1 MTYEEFKDEVKERI
15 LNYLGPEYVNAKVD
29 IIEVTKNNDQIY
41 ESLHIIKP
49 ESKVIPAIRL
59 KDFYQEYSDGMGMDS
74 VLLEMVCT
82 FLEAVRQ
89 KNTIFVFDMQD
100 YKNIEDK
107 LYIKVINK
115 ERNTKYLKDAFTRDV
130 SGTDLVA
137 TVRFICGEVSEGTM
151 ESCLVDKKMLEMWG
165 IEDDQVY
172 ERALRNTYEYF
183 PVKLECMKDV
193 LRELVG
199 IENFED
205 SVEKKET
212 SEETEIYV
220 LTNSI
225 KTEGAAVMLYP
236 GVLQECAKKIEG
248 DLLILP
254 SSIHE
259 LLLIKDNG
267 CLSIDNAQSMVMMI
281 NRAEVKTEDVLSDEV
296 YRYDWGE
303 RKLMTATDRNQTKV
317 LAERME
323 EMQGMDGYGEPLEEI
338 EQELAR

>member
-1 MTYEEFKDEVKERI
+1 MTYEEFKDEVKDRI

-29 IIEVTKNNDQIY
+29 IIEVTKNNDQTY

-49 ESKVIPAIRL
+49 ESKIIPAIRL
-59 KDFYQEYSDGMGMDS
+59 KDFYQEYSDGKGMDC
-74 VLLEMVCT
+74 VLLEMACT

-89 KNTIFVFDMQD
+89 EEAIFVFDMRN

-107 LYIKVINK
+107 LYINVMNK
-115 ERNTKYLKDAFTRDV
+115 ERNKNYLKDAFTRDV

-137 TVRFICGEVSEGTM
+137 AVRLMCGEVSEGTM
-151 ESCLVDKKMLEMWG
+151 GSCLVNKKMLGMWG

-172 ERALRNTYEYF
+172 ERAFRNTYEKF
-183 PVKLECMKDV
+183 PAKLECMEDV

-205 SVEKKET
+205 SAEKKET
-212 SEETEIYV
+212 SEEMEIYV
-220 LTNSI
+220 LSNTV

-236 GVLQECAKKIEG
+236 GVLQECAEKIKG

-259 LLLIKDNG
+259 ILLVRDNG
-267 CLSIDNAQSMVMMI
+267 CLSIDDAQAMVMTV
-281 NRAEVKTEDVLSDEV
+281 NRNEVKAEEVLSDEV
-296 YRYDWGE
+296 YRYDRGE
-303 RKLMTATDRNQTKV
+303 RKLITATDRNQTKV

-323 EMQGMDGYGEPLEEI
+323 EKDEYGKPLEEI
-338 EQELAR
+338 DQELDR